1 MHISTGLIWTV
12 TRRTLQLATALVVIG
27 AGVYWYFAP
36 VAVTEYRVENG
47 ELVAEVMGTGT
58 LEARVKSTISPKIAG
73 RVREILVDEGD
84 QVREGQLL
92 FTLDDAELK
101 QQVEIA
107 QATIDA
113 WNASLERL
121 KAEQG
126 QAEAVVKLARQTFE
140 RTKNLVAKK
149 VSTAEELDKATEQLQ
164 VGESGLSRAVAALF
178 EGRKQVVTAERT
190 LAYNEAR
197 LADTRVSAPFDGL
210 IVKRY
215 RDPGDVGVPGSPV
228 LMLAS
233 TKEIWVTAWVDETEM
248 SRLQVGQP
256 ARVVFRSEPTR
267 SYQGEVAR
275 LGREADRETR
285 EFVVDVRVVTL
296 AENWAVGQRAEVYIE
311 VGRKSAVPVL
321 PAKYVFW
328 KENVPGVYCRVGN
341 VATWRTVTLGLRNA
355 EMVEVSEGVAVG
367 DAILMPAAGKSES
380 LENRRV
386 VVKP

>member
-1 MHISTGLIWTV
+1 MQIPAELIRTWTW
-12 TRRTLQLATALVVIG
+12 RSLQLVAALSVLA

-36 VAVTEYRVENG
+36 VPVSAHRVEKG

-73 RVREILVDEGD
+73 RVHEICVDQGD
-84 QVREGQLL
+84 RVQAKQLL

-121 KAEQG
+121 KADQG
-126 QAEAVVKLARQTFE
+126 QAEAVMKLARQSFE

-149 VSTAEELDKATEQLQ
+149 VASAEDMDKATEQLQ
-164 VGESGLSRAVAALF
+164 VAEAGISRAVAALF
-178 EGRKQVVTAERT
+178 EGRKQVVTAEKS

-197 LADTRVSAPFDGL
+197 LTDTRVAAPFDGL

-228 LMLAS
+228 LMLVS

-248 SRLQVGQP
+248 SRLRVGQP

-267 SYQGEVAR
+267 SYRGEVAR

-321 PAKYVFW
+321 PARFVFW
-328 KENVPGVYCRVGN
+328 KENVPGVYCQVGG
-341 VATWRTVTLGLRNA
+341 AAAWRTVKLGSRNA
-355 EMVEVSEGVAVG
+355 EMVEVSDGVTAG
-367 DAILMPAAGKSES
+367 DVVLMPAAGKNAS

-386 VVKP
+386 AVKP

>member
-1 MHISTGLIWTV
+1 MKPVETIRAWSWRL
-12 TRRTLQLATALVVIG
+12 LQVVGALSLVAVGI
-27 AGVYWYFAP
+27 YWYFAP
-36 VAVTEYRVENG
+36 VPVSAHRVENG

-73 RVREILVDEGD
+73 RIHEISADQGD
-84 QVREGQLL
+84 QVQAGQLL

-107 QATIDA
+107 QATIDG

-121 KAEQG
+121 KADQG
-126 QAEAVVKLARQTFE
+126 QAEAVVKLARLSFE
-140 RTKNLVAKK
+140 RTKDLVAQKI
-149 VSTAEELDKATEQLQ
+149 STTEDLDQATEQLQ

-178 EGRKQVVTAERT
+178 EGRKQVVTAEKT

-233 TKEIWVTAWVDETEM
+233 TKEIWVSAWVDETEM
-248 SRLQVGQP
+248 SRLRVGQP
-256 ARVVFRSEPTR
+256 VRVVFRSEPSR
-267 SYQGEVAR
+267 GYQGEVAR

-321 PAKYVFW
+321 PAQFVFW

-341 VATWRTVTLGLRNA
+341 MATWRTVVLGLRNA
-355 EMVEVSEGVAVG
+355 ERVEVNDGLAVG
-367 DAILMPAAGKSES
+367 DVVLMPAAGKSAS

-386 VVKP
+386 VVQP

>member
-1 MHISTGLIWTV
+1 MQLNWDLIPTMAW
-12 TRRTLQLATALVVIG
+12 RSLQLVVALFLVA
-27 AGVYWYFAP
+27 AGFYWYFAP
-36 VAVTEYRVENG
+36 VPVSAYRVENG

-58 LEARVKSTISPKIAG
+58 LEARIKSTISPKIAG
-73 RVREILVDEGD
+73 RVHEISVDQGD
-84 QVREGQLL
+84 RVQAGQLL

-113 WNASLERL
+113 WKASLERL
-121 KAEQG
+121 KADQG

-140 RTKNLVAKK
+140 RTKNLVAMK
-149 VSTAEELDKATEQLQ
+149 VSTTEELDKATEQLQ
-164 VGESGLSRAVAALF
+164 VGESGLSRAIAALF
-178 EGRKQVVTAERT
+178 EGRKQVVTAEKT

-197 LADTRVSAPFDGL
+197 LADTRVTAPFDGL

-248 SRLQVGQP
+248 SRLRVGQP
-256 ARVVFRSEPTR
+256 ARVVFRSEPTK

-296 AENWAVGQRAEVYIE
+296 AENWAVGQRAEVYIK

-321 PAKYVFW
+321 PAKFVFW
-328 KENVPGVYCRVGN
+328 KENVPGVYCRIGN
-341 VATWRTVTLGLRNA
+341 TATWRTVILGLRNT
-355 EMVEVSEGVAVG
+355 EIVEVREGVAAG
-367 DAILMPAAGKSES
+367 DVVLMPAAGKNAS
-380 LENRRV
+380 LDNRRV
-386 VVKP
+386 VVKL